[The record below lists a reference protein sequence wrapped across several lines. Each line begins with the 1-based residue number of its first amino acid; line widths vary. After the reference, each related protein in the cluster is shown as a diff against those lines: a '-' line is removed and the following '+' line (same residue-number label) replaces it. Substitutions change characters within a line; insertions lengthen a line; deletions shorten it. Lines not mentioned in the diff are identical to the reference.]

1 MSLAPSPSSPLRLR
15 LQGLRSVDEAV
26 VQIFLRLAASHLRHT
41 WQCSNTDPVD
51 VSLQPPGETLPA
63 PPTQVVWVLPRQQA
77 APAKGGLSL
86 RQPLQYDAF
95 LELLQ
100 ALERQL
106 RPSAP
111 VEPAPPP
118 PPPAPVPTLRHY
130 RLKRWPA
137 AQHLAQHR
145 YYARLASFLST
156 RYLGLADLIRLSNV
170 DAAICTRFLAQ
181 MQAAGL
187 LDWREAP
194 SPPPAPTPTATAPA
208 PLTPAAPPP
217 AVPGLIGRLR
227 ERLGLQRSTR

>member
-1 MSLAPSPSSPLRLR
+1 MSPAPPSSSPLRLR

-26 VQIFLRLAASHLRHT
+26 VQIFLRLAAPHLRHS

-77 APAKGGLSL
+77 ALPKGGLSL
-86 RQPLQYDAF
+86 RQPLQYEAF

-100 ALERQL
+100 SLEQQL

-111 VEPAPPP
+111 AEPTP
-118 PPPAPVPTLRHY
+118 PPPAPAPTLKHY

-170 DAAICTRFLAQ
+170 DAAICTRFLVQ

-194 SPPPAPTPTATAPA
+194 SPPPEPAPTATAPA
-208 PLTPAAPPP
+208 PLTPVAPPP

>member
-1 MSLAPSPSSPLRLR
+1 M
-15 LQGLRSVDEAV
+15 
-26 VQIFLRLAASHLRHT
+26 QIFLRLAAPHLQHT
-41 WQCSNTDPVD
+41 WLCSNTAPVD
-51 VSLQPPGETLPA
+51 VSLQPPDATSPA

-77 APAKGGLSL
+77 APAQGGLSL
-86 RQPLQYDAF
+86 RQPLQYEAF

-100 ALERQL
+100 TLERQL

-111 VEPAPPP
+111 VEPAPP

-181 MQAAGL
+181 MQSAGL
-187 LDWREAP
+187 LDWREAL
-194 SPPPAPTPTATAPA
+194 SPPPAPAPA
-208 PLTPAAPPP
+208 APVAPPP

>member
-1 MSLAPSPSSPLRLR
+1 MSPAPPSSSPLRLR

-26 VQIFLRLAASHLRHT
+26 VQIFLRLAAPHLRHW
-41 WQCSNTDPVD
+41 WQCSNTNPVD

-63 PPTQVVWVLPRQQA
+63 PPTQVVWVRPRQQA
-77 APAKGGLSL
+77 ALPKGGLSL
-86 RQPLQYDAF
+86 RQPLQYEAF

-111 VEPAPPP
+111 AEPTP
-118 PPPAPVPTLRHY
+118 PPPAPAPTLKHY

-170 DAAICTRFLAQ
+170 DAAICTRFLVQ

-194 SPPPAPTPTATAPA
+194 SPPPEPAPTATAPA
-208 PLTPAAPPP
+208 PLTPVAPPP